1 MLKLTRRLFLAGLLS
16 SGLVFVLPQ
25 ALQAATLEEIYEVA
39 FGDLDTSPLRKKV
52 AMAAIV
58 KAEDILGE
66 ATPSQ
71 TRLDWALAALSDPIG
86 QSEALFRFVLA
97 ANDGATQQQILDAT
111 DSQVQTNVDAA
122 VDALY
127 P

>member
-1 MLKLTRRLFLAGLLS
+1 MKITRRFFLVGLLA
-16 SGLVFVLPQ
+16 SGLAFALPQ
-25 ALQAATLEEIYEVA
+25 PAFTATLEEIYDVA

-52 AMAAIV
+52 AIAAII
-58 KAEDILGE
+58 KAEAILGE

-71 TRLDWALAALSDPIG
+71 TRLDWALSALQDPIG
-86 QSEALFRFVLA
+86 ASLSLFRYVLA
-97 ANDGATQQQILDAT
+97 ANDSATQSQILNASDNT
-111 DSQVQTNVDAA
+111 VQTNVNAA